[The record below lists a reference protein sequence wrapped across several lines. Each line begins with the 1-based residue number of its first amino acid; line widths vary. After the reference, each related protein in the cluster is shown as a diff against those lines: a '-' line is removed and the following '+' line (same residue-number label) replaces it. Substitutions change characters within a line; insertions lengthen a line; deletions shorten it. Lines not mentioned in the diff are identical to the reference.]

1 MYVCEPVL
9 RMIEPVQ
16 CLWTCVMYM
25 SHCYVYEHCYVCEPV
40 LWIWNNAIF
49 VKKCYVYEPVLSSW
63 TSVMYMSHCYVC
75 EPVLCLWASAMF
87 VNQCYVWAIAMY
99 MRQCYVCE
107 PVLCMSHCYVYEP
120 VLCLWTSV
128 MYEPLLC
135 IWASAMFVNPC
146 FSCEP
151 GLHLPL
157 MMTVWF
163 SKCLAASQAVFRH
176 WETQLNHLVPSK
188 EENQEISCTAK
199 SFPESDREKNKM
211 SKFFEKGN
219 FFRRILGLKSF
230 GHTGYMSTFEILE

>member
-25 SHCYVYEHCYVCEPV
+25 SHCYVHEP
-40 LWIWNNAIF
+40 LL
-49 VKKCYVYEPVLSSW
+49 CLW
-63 TSVMYMSHCYVC
+63 TSVMDMKQCYLC
-75 EPVLCLWASAMF
+75 EKVLCIWTSAIF
-87 VNQCYVWAIAMY
+87 VNQCYVWAI
-99 MRQCYVCE
+99 
-107 PVLCMSHCYVYEP
+107 
-120 VLCLWTSV
+120 
-128 MYEPLLC
+128 
-135 IWASAMFVNPC
+135 AMFVNPC

-188 EENQEISCTAK
+188 AENQEISCTAK